1 MSKGNIIRQNPKW
14 DATRDACDVGST
26 LINRIVDLEHIP
38 FPANVIFPDAMPDF
52 IKSLKKYQYSRTP

>member
-1 MSKGNIIRQNPKW
+1 MSDGNITQQNLKW

-38 FPANVIFPDAMPDF
+38 FPAKMLSFQM
-52 IKSLKKYQYSRTP
+52 QRQT